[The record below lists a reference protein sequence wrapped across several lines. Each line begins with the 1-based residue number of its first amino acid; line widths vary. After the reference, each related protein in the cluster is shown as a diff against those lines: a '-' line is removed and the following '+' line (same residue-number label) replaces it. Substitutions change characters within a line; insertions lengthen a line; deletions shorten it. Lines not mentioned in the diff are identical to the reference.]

1 MKEPA
6 RAIHKRF
13 RFNRGISSTKLNR
26 TGSFKTIPNSFR
38 QLPVK
43 N

>member
-6 RAIHKRF
+6 RAIHKGIS
-13 RFNRGISSTKLNR
+13 FNRGFHSKSQIA
-26 TGSFKTIPNSFR
+26 GVSFKTIPESIK